1 MLECL
6 QKCLRIASSAIE
18 EIVTVQLYCD
28 ALDQYLYYMDH
39 GVSEVRFRANTR
51 SHTTHLKPQVTPKFV
66 NSLVELISSNID
78 NISNIDI
85 HPTLR
90 APPGLIE
97 GVQAPEMIQRHF
109 RNTLS
114 HIRTKK
120 AAASQ
125 DSPWQQVSIVG
136 ALLKFNLGS

>member
-1 MLECL
+1 MLILL
-6 QKCLRIASSAIE
+6 QFL
-18 EIVTVQLYCD
+18 
-28 ALDQYLYYMDH
+28 
-39 GVSEVRFRANTR
+39 
-51 SHTTHLKPQVTPKFV
+51 QVTPKFV

-78 NISNIDI
+78 SISNADI

-109 RNTLS
+109 RNTLA

-120 AAASQ
+120 SSSPQ